1 MAMDFSSLMRPRKL
15 CLCKG
20 VSRQDIA
27 DAVKGG
33 AETFRQLIDKT
44 HATTGCGTCYHEVY
58 AAFREERE
66 KLVAERTGQLGLK
79 FERIE

>member
-1 MAMDFSSLMRPRKL
+1 MDVACLMRPRKL

-20 VSRQDIA
+20 VSRHDITEA
-27 DAVKGG
+27 FEGG
-33 AETFRQLIDKT
+33 ADTFRKLIQKT

-66 KLVAERTGQLGLK
+66 KVSCNLLGQVGLK
-79 FERIE
+79 F

>member
-1 MAMDFSSLMRPRKL
+1 MDIACLMRPRKL

-27 DAVKGG
+27 DAVAQG
-33 AETFRQLIDKT
+33 ADTFPKLIKKT
-44 HATTGCGTCYHEVY
+44 HASTGCGTCYHEVY

-66 KLVAERTGQLGLK
+66 KTACNLLGQVGLK
-79 FERIE
+79 F

>member
-1 MAMDFSSLMRPRKL
+1 MDLSCLMRPRKL

-20 VSRQDIA
+20 VSRADIQAAVRAGA
-27 DAVKGG
+27 D
-33 AETFRQLIDKT
+33 TFPKLVEKT

-66 KLVAERTGQLGLK
+66 QERCRLTGQMGLK
-79 FERIE
+79 F

>member
-1 MAMDFSSLMRPRKL
+1 MDITCLMRPRKL

-27 DAVKGG
+27 NAVAGG
-33 AETFRQLIDKT
+33 ADNFRKLVQKT

-58 AAFREERE
+58 EAFREERE
-66 KLVAERTGQLGLK
+66 KTACNLLGQVGLK
-79 FERIE
+79 F